1 VAFSDYLPIAQIA
14 CVLPVAAWLRPPRV
28 YFVKCIGWN
37 VRRNIH
43 ICRRPDS
50 WVSSHISPL
59 APLGLEARLELQ
71 CRSITVRRSNGNTD
85 LPLIRVDGCSD
96 SILSQ
101 QSTID
106 TLCSN
111 LPWSG
116 GEDVYRWVLPKF
128 NYQKLAHHF
137 RQCKQ
142 HSDRERL

>member
-1 VAFSDYLPIAQIA
+1 MAFRDYLIAQPA
-14 CVLPVAAWLRPPRV
+14 CVLPIAAWLRPPLV
-28 YFVKCIGWN
+28 YFFKCIGWN

-50 WVSSHISPL
+50 CVSHI
-59 APLGLEARLELQ
+59 AAGTARAGGEIGTAVQ
-71 CRSITVRRSNGNTD
+71 INHRATKQREYRPAS
-85 LPLIRVDGCSD
+85 VDGCSD

-101 QSTID
+101 LSTID

-111 LPWSG
+111 LLWSG

-137 RQCKQ
+137 RQCRQ